1 VEMTVWVFPSALAI
15 VGALVIWAGH
25 RMVVTDRPHST
36 AAADALGNFID
47 VFDPA
52 RARADR
58 DLESHK
64 NMGEVLPSPD
74 DDDDDDH
81 PHWTLDLHRRE
92 VRIRPARPRITPP

>member
-1 VEMTVWVFPSALAI
+1 MLWLV
-15 VGALVIWAGH
+15 VGIALVLVTALVVAVGH
-25 RMVVTDRPHST
+25 RMLTHDGPRSSGMS
-36 AAADALGNFID
+36 DGLGTFID

-74 DDDDDDH
+74 DDH
-81 PHWTLDLHRRE
+81 PRWQVDLRRGR
-92 VRIRPARPRITPP
+92 VRIPRSPER

>member
-1 VEMTVWVFPSALAI
+1 ML
-15 VGALVIWAGH
+15 LVAVVVATLVVCGLVMWAGT
-25 RMVVTDRPHST
+25 RMLT
-36 AAADALGNFID
+36 APGPRSSGAADALGNFID

-74 DDDDDDH
+74 DDH
-81 PHWTLDLHRRE
+81 PVWKVDLHRNR
-92 VRIRPARPRITPP
+92 VRIPRPR